1 MIDHHFTARMWP
13 TQSQDKWSNLNL
25 SFNTNGTFKVKAVQA
40 NVDLRQA
47 ACLFGWKENID
58 GKIIFRVGSFIFQ
71 VRKIISSL
79 AQHYTFSPKVEGK

>member
-1 MIDHHFTARMWP
+1 M
-13 TQSQDKWSNLNL
+13 
-25 SFNTNGTFKVKAVQA
+25 KAVQA

-71 VRKIISSL
+71 VRKIISSGPTL
-79 AQHYTFSPKVEGK
+79 YFFSESGRQISKKNGVGVLIWEQLSYNSYSIINFKV